1 MCNQAKELRGR
12 ELDIT
17 TLINKRKVMS
27 NGDVDAVMSARP
39 VVTKEDICRIVSS
52 WTGVPAHE
60 VSSDET
66 KRLLKMEGTLHKR
79 IIGQEEAVTAVSR
92 AIRRSRVGV
101 KDPRRPIASFI
112 FAGPTGVGKS
122 ELAKA
127 LAALYYGSE
136 DAVIRLDMSEFMEK
150 HTVAKLIGSPPGYV
164 GHEEGGQLT
173 EAVRRRP
180 YTIVLLDEVEK
191 AHADVF
197 NMMLQVLD
205 DGRLT
210 DGTGR
215 TVDFTNALIVMTS
228 NIGGGIVV
236 AENGGVNSVRTN
248 ELLVEEEMKRF
259 FRPEFLNRVDE
270 TIVFKQLTKVEV
282 KEIAAIML
290 RDVAARAR
298 EMMGIE
304 LQATERFMERVVEE
318 GFDQSYGARPL
329 RRAVVRLL
337 EDTLADK
344 VLAGEIK
351 QGGSVIFDA
360 DLAGDVVV
368 LGQGNGVPSV
378 ASCSPFC

>member
-1 MCNQAKELRGR
+1 MCNQAKELRER

-17 TLINKRKVMS
+17 TLINKCKEMS
-27 NGDVDAVMSARP
+27 NGDVDAVMFARP

-52 WTGVPAHE
+52 WTSVPVHE
-60 VSSDET
+60 DSSDET
-66 KRLLKMEGTLHKR
+66 KKLLKMEGTLHKR

-122 ELAKA
+122 EHAKA
-127 LAALYYGSE
+127 LAAFYYGSE
-136 DAVIRLDMSEFMEK
+136 DAMIRLDMSEFMEK
-150 HTVAKLIGSPPGYV
+150 HTVAKLIGLPPGYV

-173 EAVRRRP
+173 EAVCRRP
-180 YTIVLLDEVEK
+180 YTIVLFDEVEK

-197 NMMLQVLD
+197 NMMLQILD

-210 DGTGR
+210 DSTGR
-215 TVDFTNALIVMTS
+215 TVDVTNTLIIMTS

-236 AENGGVNSVRTN
+236 AENGGDGVNSVGTN
-248 ELLVEEEMKRF
+248 ELVEEEMKRF
-259 FRPEFLNRVDE
+259 FRSEFLNRVDE

-282 KEIAAIML
+282 KEIATIML
-290 RDVAARAR
+290 RDVATRAR

-304 LQATERFMERVVEE
+304 LQVTERFTERVVEE

-329 RRAVVRLL
+329 RRAIVRLL

-368 LGQGNGVPSV
+368 LGQSNGVPSV
-378 ASCSPFC
+378 ASCSPF

>member
-164 GHEEGGQLT
+164 RHEEGGQLT

-304 LQATERFMERVVEE
+304 LQVTERFTERVVEE

-351 QGGSVIFDA
+351 QGGLVIFDA

>member
-1 MCNQAKELRGR
+1 MCNQAKELRER

-17 TLINKRKVMS
+17 TLINKCKEMS
-27 NGDVDAVMSARP
+27 NGDVDAVMFARP

-52 WTGVPAHE
+52 WTSVPVHE

-66 KRLLKMEGTLHKR
+66 KKLLKMEGTLHKR

-101 KDPRRPIASFI
+101 KDPRRPIASFV

-127 LAALYYGSE
+127 LAAFYYGSE
-136 DAVIRLDMSEFMEK
+136 DAMIRLDMSEFMEK
-150 HTVAKLIGSPPGYV
+150 HTVASSPPGYV

-173 EAVRRRP
+173 EAVCRRP
-180 YTIVLLDEVEK
+180 YTIVLFDEVEK

-197 NMMLQVLD
+197 NMMLQILD

-210 DGTGR
+210 DSTGR
-215 TVDFTNALIVMTS
+215 TVDFTNTLIIMTS

-236 AENGGVNSVRTN
+236 AENGGDGVNSVGTN
-248 ELLVEEEMKRF
+248 ELVEEEMKRF
-259 FRPEFLNRVDE
+259 FRSEFLNRVDE

-282 KEIAAIML
+282 KEIATIML
-290 RDVAARAR
+290 RDVATRAR

-304 LQATERFMERVVEE
+304 LQVTERFTERVVEE

>member
-1 MCNQAKELRGR
+1 
-12 ELDIT
+12 
-17 TLINKRKVMS
+17 
-27 NGDVDAVMSARP
+27 
-39 VVTKEDICRIVSS
+39 
-52 WTGVPAHE
+52 
-60 VSSDET
+60 
-66 KRLLKMEGTLHKR
+66 
-79 IIGQEEAVTAVSR
+79 
-92 AIRRSRVGV
+92 
-101 KDPRRPIASFI
+101 
-112 FAGPTGVGKS
+112 
-122 ELAKA
+122 
-127 LAALYYGSE
+127 
-136 DAVIRLDMSEFMEK
+136 
-150 HTVAKLIGSPPGYV
+150 
-164 GHEEGGQLT
+164 
-173 EAVRRRP
+173 
-180 YTIVLLDEVEK
+180 
-191 AHADVF
+191 VF

-304 LQATERFMERVVEE
+304 LQVTKRFTERVVEE

-368 LGQGNGVPSV
+368 LGQSNGVPSV
-378 ASCSPFC
+378 ASCSPF